1 MTEDFTHDL
10 EQCLRV
16 LTSGGL
22 ILYPT
27 DTVWGLGCDATN
39 EKAVEKLIQLKGK
52 KPNQGLII
60 LLATERDVLQYV
72 TQLDMSV
79 FDYLNTRSKPT
90 TVIYEGGTGVADP
103 VLAHNGTIAI
113 RLVKEDFCRHLI
125 KRFRKPIVSTSANFH
140 TAPTPTYFHEVDAEL
155 KKSVD
160 YIVQYR
166 QHDTKSVSPSS
177 IIKWSAN
184 GSVEIMR

>member
-1 MTEDFTHDL
+1 MSEDFSNDL
-10 EQCLRV
+10 EQCLKV
-16 LTSGGL
+16 LAEGGV

-60 LLATERDVLQYV
+60 LLASERDVLQYV
-72 TQLDMSV
+72 TQLDMAV
-79 FDYLNTRSKPT
+79 FDYLAQTEKPT
-90 TVIYEGGTGVADP
+90 TVVYEGGIGVADP
-103 VLAHNGTIAI
+103 VLAKDGSVAI

-140 TAPTPTYFHEVDAEL
+140 SNPTPSYFHEVDPEL

-166 QHDTKSVSPSS
+166 QFDTGLVSPSS
-177 IIKWSAN
+177 IIKWGSN
-184 GSVEIMR
+184 GSVQIIR

>member
-1 MTEDFTHDL
+1 MTEDFIHDL
-10 EQCLRV
+10 EQCLQV
-16 LTSGGL
+16 LSEGGL

-52 KPNQGLII
+52 KPNQGLIV

-79 FDYLNTRSKPT
+79 FDYLQGTKKPT
-90 TVIYEGGTGVADP
+90 TVIYEGGTGVADS
-103 VLAHNGTIAI
+103 VLSHNGSIAV

-140 TAPTPTYFHEVDAEL
+140 TAPTPTYFHEIDDRL

-166 QHDTKSVSPSS
+166 QSDTQAVSPSS
-177 IIKWSAN
+177 IIKWLPN
-184 GSVEIMR
+184 GSVEIIR